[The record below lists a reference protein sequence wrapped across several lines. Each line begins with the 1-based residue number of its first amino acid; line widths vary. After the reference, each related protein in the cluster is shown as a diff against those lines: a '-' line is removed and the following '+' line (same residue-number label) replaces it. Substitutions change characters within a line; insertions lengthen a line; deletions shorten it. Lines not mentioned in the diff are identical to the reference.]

1 MSGFF
6 ASGLAGTFATWVA
19 ALVTIGVWAYLLGE
33 RRLFRIAQHSLAGLA
48 TGYLVLVSV
57 REVLLPRLVDPL
69 RNEPLDNL
77 LLWPALALA
86 IVMISAR
93 WLPRSLVTVPVA
105 VLVAGT
111 AAFALGGAVAG
122 TILPQL
128 GATLLR
134 PGGGLSGLV
143 NGLIG
148 AVITMLVLFAFLQ
161 GTSRGRLAGG
171 LGSTG
176 RWLLIGGIGGWIGF
190 LLVSRLSLLVD
201 RVRFLLV
208 DWLGLLS

>member
-1 MSGFF
+1 VTGFF

-48 TGYLVLVSV
+48 TGYLVLVSI

-69 RNEPLDNL
+69 RSDPLDSL

-86 IVMISAR
+86 IVMIAAR
-93 WLPRSLVTVPVA
+93 WLPRSLVAVPVA

-111 AAFALGGAVAG
+111 AVFALGGAVAG

-161 GTSRGRLAGG
+161 GTSRGRLAGS

>member
-1 MSGFF
+1 
-6 ASGLAGTFATWVA
+6 
-19 ALVTIGVWAYLLGE
+19 
-33 RRLFRIAQHSLAGLA
+33 
-48 TGYLVLVSV
+48 
-57 REVLLPRLVDPL
+57 VLLPRLVDPL
-69 RNEPLDNL
+69 RSDPLDSL

-86 IVMISAR
+86 IVMIAAR
-93 WLPRSLVTVPVA
+93 WLPRSLVAVPVA

-111 AAFALGGAVAG
+111 AVFALGGAVAG

-161 GTSRGRLAGG
+161 GTSRGRLAGS